1 MASGNSDV
9 LYKYESMR
17 IKWSR
22 CFEEVRND
30 HVADSIKTFF
40 RNFHRNHRGF
50 TFVVGELYDGT
61 THLFVKQS
69 RYRQIKNEI
78 EERVDETLPD
88 VAQFRDVTIIKR
100 RISFQGFQSYRDFGN
115 ILKEKNLEVERRRY
129 ADARKS
135 VRKLRRTLRADPNAL
150 ILAFD
155 LEVYEH
161 DHSIILEIG
170 YAMTTLN
177 NPKKMQTFHYIIK
190 ENLRYAN
197 KDFVPDNRDHFIFGT
212 SKRMSLRKAAAK
224 IQEHI
229 ADADFVVTHSGAHD
243 TEFLD
248 SCGVS
253 ISGKLMFD
261 TQILAT
267 ALLPDGPPLYSL
279 KRLLE
284 DLEIKFHEKI
294 LHNDGND
301 AVYTMK
307 VFLTLTQHAL

>member
-69 RYRQIKNEI
+69 KYRQIKNEI

-115 ILKEKNLEVERRRY
+115 ILKEKNLEVERRFVNRCVITSGV
-129 ADARKS
+129 K
-135 VRKLRRTLRADPNAL
+135 RT
-150 ILAFD
+150 
-155 LEVYEH
+155 E
-161 DHSIILEIG
+161 
-170 YAMTTLN
+170 
-177 NPKKMQTFHYIIK
+177 
-190 ENLRYAN
+190 
-197 KDFVPDNRDHFIFGT
+197 
-212 SKRMSLRKAAAK
+212 SLAAACL
-224 IQEHI
+224 
-229 ADADFVVTHSGAHD
+229 VRLV
-243 TEFLD
+243 
-248 SCGVS
+248 
-253 ISGKLMFD
+253 ISSSSH
-261 TQILAT
+261 A
-267 ALLPDGPPLYSL
+267 
-279 KRLLE
+279 KRAGGERACWRRLC
-284 DLEIKFHEKI
+284 
-294 LHNDGND
+294 
-301 AVYTMK
+301 
-307 VFLTLTQHAL
+307 